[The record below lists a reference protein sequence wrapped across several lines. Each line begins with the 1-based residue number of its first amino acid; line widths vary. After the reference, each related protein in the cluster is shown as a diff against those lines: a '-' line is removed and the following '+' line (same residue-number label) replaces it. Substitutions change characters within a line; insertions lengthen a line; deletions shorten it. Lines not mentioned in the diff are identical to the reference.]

1 MRYVLLGAHLG
12 VLGAVIALVISL
24 GLTYVETGG
33 ALLISA
39 GPLVLAVNGLRAGAR
54 YTQQWLSIAM
64 VFYVG
69 LGLVETIASQAQSPS
84 AIVLLLTSGVELALL
99 FVMLRRARRASLGS
113 TES

>member
-1 MRYVLLGAHLG
+1 MRYSLLAVHLG
-12 VLGAVIALVISL
+12 LLGAVIAFAMSL
-24 GLTYVETGG
+24 ELTVVASGA

-39 GPLVLAVNGLRAGAR
+39 GPLALAIKGLCAGSR

-69 LGLVETIASQAQSPS
+69 LGLVETIASQAQSLS
-84 AIVLLLTSGVELALL
+84 ATIVLLTSGVELALL
-99 FVMLRRARRASLGS
+99 FITLRRAGRVSRES